1 MTLKDPN
8 SEGQGIEDEQFM
20 RAAFEEALVSQA
32 AGEVPVGAVVVLN
45 GEIIGRGH
53 NRVVSD
59 HDPSAHAEIIA
70 LRQAGQTLRNYRMPS
85 ASLYVTIEPCSMCA
99 GALVHSRIQTLVFGA
114 PEPRAG
120 VVCSQRRFF
129 ESDFLNHRVAVRGG
143 VLTQACGELM
153 QRFFSERR
161 SRIDPA

>member
-70 LRQAGQTLRNYRMPS
+70 LRQAGRTLQNYRMPS

-99 GALVHSRIQTLVFGA
+99 SAISFARIKTVYFGA
-114 PEPRAG
+114 FDPKGGAIENGIKLYHSKSCNYKPDFYG
-120 VVCSQRRFF
+120 GFKEK
-129 ESDFLNHRVAVRGG
+129 ES
-143 VLTQACGELM
+143 
-153 QRFFSERR
+153 SEILKSYFKTKRL
-161 SRIDPA
+161 